1 MTEKELLE
9 EIQKK
14 LENADAETLRMV
26 YALLTGLGV

>member
-26 YALLTGLGV
+26 HALLTGLGL